1 MEYSSLVKERADNL
15 ILSFLRHLSDCSLS
29 ELKAYYTDKSVS
41 EEGEFLFDLSDLSR
55 KEQHQVLS
63 LASETLKFNYLFKVS
78 KSGTDKVRYIKTIS
92 GSHPKV
98 LNTALFLIGLSAWVV
113 IAIGFIILLKR
124 VFGV

>member
-1 MEYSSLVKERADNL
+1 MDYSDVVKGRAENL
-15 ILSFLRHLSDCSLS
+15 ILSFLRHLSDCSLL

-41 EEGEFLFDLSDLSR
+41 EEGDFLFDLSDLSK
-55 KEQHQVLS
+55 KERRQVLS

-78 KSGTDKVRYIKTIS
+78 KSDTNKVRYIKTIS
-92 GSHPKV
+92 GFHPKV
-98 LNTALFLIGLSAWVV
+98 PKTALFLTELSAWVV

>member
-1 MEYSSLVKERADNL
+1 MEYSSLVKERADKL

-55 KEQHQVLS
+55 KERRQVLS

-92 GSHPKV
+92 GFHPKV
-98 LNTALFLIGLSAWVV
+98 LNTALFLTGLSAWVV

>member
-1 MEYSSLVKERADNL
+1 MEYSDLVRKRADNL

-41 EEGEFLFDLSDLSR
+41 EGGEFLFDLSDLSR
-55 KEQHQVLS
+55 KERRQVLS
-63 LASETLKFNYLFKVS
+63 LAEETLKFNYLFKIS
-78 KSGTDKVRYIKTIS
+78 KSDTEKVRYIKTID
-92 GSHPKV
+92 GFHPKV
-98 LNTALFLIGLSAWVV
+98 LITALFLTELSAWVV

>member
-55 KEQHQVLS
+55 KEQRQVLS

-92 GSHPKV
+92 GSHHKV

>member
-1 MEYSSLVKERADNL
+1 MDYSDLVRKKAENL

-41 EEGEFLFDLSDLSR
+41 EEGDFLFDLSDLSR
-55 KEQHQVLS
+55 KEQRQVLS
-63 LASETLKFNYLFKVS
+63 LASETLKFNYLFKVG
-78 KSGTDKVRYIKTIS
+78 KSDSNKVRYIKTIS
-92 GSHPKV
+92 GFHPKV
-98 LNTALFLIGLSAWVV
+98 LITALFLTELTAWVV

>member
-1 MEYSSLVKERADNL
+1 MEYSDLVKEKADSF
-15 ILSFLRHLSDCSLS
+15 ILSFSRHLADCSLS

-55 KEQHQVLS
+55 KERRQVVS

-78 KSGTDKVRYIKTIS
+78 KSDTDKVRYIKTIS
-92 GSHPKV
+92 GFHPRVSKTSALLLGLTSWV
-98 LNTALFLIGLSAWVV
+98 LV
-113 IAIGFIILLKR
+113 AIGFIILLKR

>member
-1 MEYSSLVKERADNL
+1 MEYSDLVRKGADNL

-55 KEQHQVLS
+55 KERRQVLS
-63 LASETLKFNYLFKVS
+63 LASETLKSNYLFKVRDS
-78 KSGTDKVRYIKTIS
+78 EPNKVHYTKTFN
-92 GSHPKV
+92 GSHPRV
-98 LNTALFLIGLSAWVV
+98 TNTSALLFGLTAWVV
-113 IAIGFIILLKR
+113 VAFGFIILLKR

>member
-1 MEYSSLVKERADNL
+1 MDYGDLVRKKVDNL

-55 KEQHQVLS
+55 KERRQVLS
-63 LASETLKFNYLFKVS
+63 LASETLKFNYLFKIS
-78 KSGTDKVRYIKTIS
+78 KSDTEKVRYIKTIS

-98 LNTALFLIGLSAWVV
+98 LITALFLTGLSAWVV

>member
-55 KEQHQVLS
+55 KERRQVLS

-78 KSGTDKVRYIKTIS
+78 KSDTDKVRYSKTFN
-92 GSHPKV
+92 GSHPRV
-98 LNTALFLIGLSAWVV
+98 TNTSALLFGLTAWVLV
-113 IAIGFIILLKR
+113 AIGFIILLKR

>member
-55 KEQHQVLS
+55 KERRQVFS

-78 KSGTDKVRYIKTIS
+78 KSDTDKVRYTKTVDRFHLRVS
-92 GSHPKV
+92 KTS
-98 LNTALFLIGLSAWVV
+98 AFLLGLTAWVV
-113 IAIGFIILLKR
+113 VAIGFIILLNR

>member
-1 MEYSSLVKERADNL
+1 MEYSSLVRKKADNL

-55 KEQHQVLS
+55 KEQRQVLS
-63 LASETLKFNYLFKVS
+63 LAEETLKFNYLFKLS
-78 KSGTDKVRYIKTIS
+78 KSDSDKVRYIKTIS
-92 GSHPKV
+92 GFHPRV
-98 LNTALFLIGLSAWVV
+98 SNTSALLLGLTAWVLV
-113 IAIGFIILLKR
+113 AIGFIILLKR